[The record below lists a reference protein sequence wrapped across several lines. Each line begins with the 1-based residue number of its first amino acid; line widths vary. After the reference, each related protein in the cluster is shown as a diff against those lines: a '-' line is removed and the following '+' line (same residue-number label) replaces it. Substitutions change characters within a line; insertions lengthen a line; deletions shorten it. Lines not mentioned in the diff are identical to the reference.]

1 MDFFTQK
8 IFDFHKFFNWSYLTK
23 NPGSDLR
30 YGSILISVFAA
41 IVIAGLIMQIIVEK
55 RKYPKFYK
63 RYLKR
68 IGDWLIYMPL
78 LIVFL
83 LLARLF
89 DIGGVDSRIYL
100 AAALAIWL
108 IWFLYLLYYR
118 IVVVR
123 RFWKLYREYKGKI

>member
-1 MDFFTQK
+1 M
-8 IFDFHKFFNWSYLTK
+8 
-23 NPGSDLR
+23 R